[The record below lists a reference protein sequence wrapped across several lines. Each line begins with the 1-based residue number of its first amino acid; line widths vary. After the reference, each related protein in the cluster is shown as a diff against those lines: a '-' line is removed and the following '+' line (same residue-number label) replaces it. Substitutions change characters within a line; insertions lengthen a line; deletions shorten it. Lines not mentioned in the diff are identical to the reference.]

1 MRGQRTGGVAA
12 VIAATAWL
20 THDLGP
26 SRWNVHAL
34 LVIASAALFGLG
46 IVNLVRLAV
55 PRGSLAGPA
64 VLVGVGGA
72 GLALATHTITVRR
85 LADAA
90 PAVIIAV
97 GVYAV
102 LAKPTPAARVETG
115 VRRYTA
121 LFWVRRPIKPD
132 GRAPA
137 VIVVRAVFGNLTL
150 DLSGLEEPRDQ
161 RESVVLD
168 TTVLFGRVALVTG
181 SAWRVKPGRLHLT
194 RAVHFDDKH
203 AEPAP
208 PSARPIVLNVQ
219 GCCSTVAVMLSPR

>member
-1 MRGQRTGGVAA
+1 MRGQRAGGLAA
-12 VIAATAWL
+12 VIVATAWL
-20 THDLGP
+20 THDLGS

-34 LVIASAALFGLG
+34 LIAASAALFGLG

-64 VLVGVGGA
+64 VLIGVGGT

-90 PAVIIAV
+90 PAAIIAV

-102 LAKPTPAARVETG
+102 LAKPTPIARVETG

-137 VIVVRAVFGNLTL
+137 VIVVRALFGSLTL
-150 DLSGLEEPRDQ
+150 DLSGLEEPRNQ
-161 RESVVLD
+161 NESLVLD
-168 TTVLFGRVALVTG
+168 ATVLFGRVALVTG
-181 SAWRVKPGRLHLT
+181 SAWRVEPGRLHLT

-203 AEPAP
+203 AESPA
-208 PSARPIVLNVQ
+208 PSARPLVLNVQ
-219 GCCSTVAVMLSPR
+219 GFCSALAVKLSSR